1 MNILGFAES
10 GAVLSLQLLSMKP
23 DRRLAAQDGGSSIIA
38 QATIEEV
45 HQDDL
50 EVTEH
55 PVEQGTMIADHA
67 FVRPAE
73 LIITAGWSNSA
84 SSQNAVD
91 AAIGFAATESSAA
104 RAVINAVELGEGV
117 IGLLNGGVSEV
128 QRAYDN
134 LLAAYQARTLFS
146 VYTGKRPYK
155 NMIIRSLSTTTDK
168 STENSMLIR
177 IVMRQILMAQTQTI
191 TVPDSSKMADP
202 GSTASPE
209 DVGTT
214 YPVPAPNINVT
225 ALT

>member
-1 MNILGFAES
+1 MRPS
-10 GAVLSLQLLSMKP
+10 
-23 DRRLAAQDGGSSIIA
+23 RRLVAQDGGSSIIA

-55 PVEQGTMIADHA
+55 PVEQGTTIADHA

-73 LIITAGWSNSA
+73 LIITAGWSDSA
-84 SSQNAVD
+84 SSQGAID
-91 AAIGFAATESSAA
+91 AAVGFAATESSAA

-155 NMIIRSLSTTTDK
+155 NMLIRSLSTTTDK
-168 STENSMLIR
+168 QSENAMLIR
-177 IVMRQILMAQTQTI
+177 IVMRQILMVQTQTV
-191 TVPDSSKMADP
+191 TVPDSSNMTDRA
-202 GSTASPE
+202 STASPE
-209 DVGTT
+209 DLGTLQ
-214 YPVPAPNINVT
+214 PAPYPNINVT
-225 ALT
+225 ALP

>member
-1 MNILGFAES
+1 MNVLGFAES
-10 GAVLSLQLLSMKP
+10 GAVLSLQFLTMRP
-23 DRRLAAQDGGSSIIA
+23 NRRFVAQDGGSSIVA

-45 HQDDL
+45 HQDEL

-55 PVEQGTMIADHA
+55 PVEQGTTIADHA

-84 SSQNAVD
+84 NSQGAID
-91 AAIGFAATESSAA
+91 AAVGFAATESSAA
-104 RAVINAVELGEGV
+104 RAVINAVELGAGV

-146 VYTGKRPYK
+146 IYTGKRPYK

-168 STENSMLIR
+168 QNENALLIR
-177 IVMRQILMAQTQTI
+177 IVMRQILMVQTQTVN
-191 TVPDSSKMADP
+191 VPDSSNMADP
-202 GSTASPE
+202 ASTASPE
-209 DVGTT
+209 DAGTT
-214 YPVPAPNINVT
+214 FPIPAPNINVT
-225 ALT
+225 ALP

>member
-1 MNILGFAES
+1 MNVLGFAES
-10 GAVLSLQLLSMKP
+10 GAVLSLQLLTMRP
-23 DRRLAAQDGGSSIIA
+23 DRRFVAQDGGSSIVA

-45 HQDDL
+45 HQDEL

-55 PVEQGTMIADHA
+55 PVEQGTTIADHA

-73 LIITAGWSNSA
+73 LIITAGWSNSS
-84 SSQNAVD
+84 SSQGAVD

-104 RAVINAVELGEGV
+104 RAVINAVELGVGV

-128 QRAYDN
+128 QSAYDN

-168 STENSMLIR
+168 QSENAMLIR
-177 IVMRQILMAQTQTI
+177 IVMRQILIAQTQTV
-191 TVPDSSKMADP
+191 TVPDSSNMTNPA
-202 GSTASPE
+202 STASPE
-209 DVGTT
+209 DGGTT
-214 YPVPAPNINVT
+214 YAVPAPNINVT
-225 ALT
+225 ALP